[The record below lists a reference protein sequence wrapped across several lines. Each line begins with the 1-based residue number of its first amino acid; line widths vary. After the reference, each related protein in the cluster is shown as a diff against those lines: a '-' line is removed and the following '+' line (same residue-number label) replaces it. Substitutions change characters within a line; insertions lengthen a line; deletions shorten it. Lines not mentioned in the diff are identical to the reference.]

1 MSVSLRPF
9 TSDDFGR
16 LIGWIDSPEL
26 LVQWAGSQFDFP
38 LDERQL
44 ESYLKETEGPYPA
57 RRAWVAVDDESGEV
71 VGHVELG
78 RIDRKNRSGSIAR
91 LLVGARA
98 GRGKGTGAAI
108 VEAVLQIAFG
118 ELGLHRV
125 DLYVVDFNLAAIR
138 LYESLGF
145 KTEGH
150 FVEARRVGDAYWNVY
165 YMAMLEETWRDRH
178 AGAR

>member
-9 TSDDFGR
+9 ARDDFVR
-16 LIGWIDSPEL
+16 LIAWIDSPEL
-26 LVQWAGSQFDFP
+26 LVQWAGSQFDYP
-38 LDERQL
+38 LNERQL
-44 ESYLKETEGPYPA
+44 ERYLEEAGGPFAA
-57 RRAWVAVDDESGEV
+57 RRVWAAVDDDSGDV

-91 LLVGARA
+91 LLVGERA
-98 GRGKGTGAAI
+98 DRGKGTGAAI
-108 VEAVLQIAFG
+108 VQAVLAIAFD
-118 ELGLHRV
+118 EMGLHRV

-165 YMAMLEETWRDRH
+165 TMAMLEDTWREKH